1 MTRALALL
9 VLVGCAD
16 GVIVEVDTQGLD
28 VATVELVLSDRLCE
42 DPRGGECVTIQGP
55 TFKFGFGEKG
65 DIFTRGASATSSDL
79 EEGIARF
86 ELPAADNRI
95 TMAFAIGRDAQGQIV
110 GAAVMANTID
120 LAAGPVVY
128 RAALDQT
135 EELRDP
141 SQPGAAASEWGK
153 ECVGIKPLHSTLDVQ
168 RPIFMLPAVDP
179 DCDGRVDDECDPLW
193 FDGMLYDESSAA
205 HCAQPSMVLPGAP
218 CVIGHIPQ
226 CVEANPDVMS
236 CIEAPFRCFPDV
248 VCNSCAAKDTA
259 CQNERLSSPAIATRM
274 DCTIPATI
282 SIDDDLGTACLNNTT
297 FFIDST
303 SLPMVGNGTCT
314 GAEFVKTPSSAI
326 DAEVDSRAEFG
337 DARIDIIRVT
347 PTCKIEFEWDGSI
360 PAATVTTLHTVLIIH
375 IEVSGQRREIW
386 MPLNFTASSACIQP
400 TGMSTCQ
407 FVGKPGDDAIINCA
421 L

>member
-9 VLVGCAD
+9 VLVGCAGD
-16 GVIVEVDTQGLD
+16 GVIVEVDTQRLD
-28 VATVELVLSDRLCE
+28 VATVELVLSDRVCE

-55 TFKFGFGEKG
+55 TFKFGFGDKG
-65 DIFTRGASATSSDL
+65 DIFTREASATSSDL
-79 EEGIARF
+79 DGGIARF
-86 ELPAADNRI
+86 ELPADDNRI
-95 TMAFAIGRDAQGQIV
+95 AMAFAIGRNAQGQIV

-141 SQPGAAASEWGK
+141 SQPGASASEWGK
-153 ECVGIKPLHSTLDVQ
+153 ECVGIKPLHSTLDPP

-179 DCDGRVDDECDPLW
+179 DCDGRVDGECDPLW
-193 FDGMLYDESSAA
+193 FDGMFFDEASAK

-226 CVEANPDVMS
+226 CVEVGDAMP
-236 CIEAPFRCFPDV
+236 CIEAPFRCFPDA
-248 VCNSCAAKDTA
+248 VCNSCAAEDTA

-274 DCTIPATI
+274 DCTIPASI
-282 SIDDDLGTACLNNTT
+282 SLDDDLGTSCLNNTR

-314 GAEFVKTPSSAI
+314 SAEFVKTPSSAI
-326 DAEVDSRAEFG
+326 DAEVDSRAELG
-337 DARIDIIRVT
+337 DARIDLIGVT
-347 PTCKIEFEWDGSI
+347 PTCKIEFEWDGTI
-360 PAATVTTLHTVLIIH
+360 PTATITTLHTVLIIH

-386 MPLNFTASSACIQP
+386 LPINFTASSACIQP

-407 FVGKPGDDAIINCA
+407 FANEPGEALINCA